1 MIKIIDVSCWNVVT
15 DWAAVKAS
23 GVGGVIIRAGFGRVL
38 SQKDKSFEAHYAGA
52 KAAGLLVGA
61 YWYSYATT
69 AAVAKVEAQCFAEVI
84 KGKAFELPVYYDIE
98 ESAQVALSKTIC
110 TAMVDAFCGYMEQVG
125 YYAGVYSFDAF
136 FSRNLPADIGKR
148 YTVWV
153 ARIGSAP
160 VYVKPYDMWQYS
172 WTARYKG
179 ASGDVDTSDCTKDFY
194 SIILRLGL
202 NGLKTTSKY
211 SITARAAGLSKAQAN
226 DLGDLCKKNGMTVV
240 IAED

>member
-61 YWYSYATT
+61 YWYSYAMSAAEAGME
-69 AAVAKVEAQCFAEVI
+69 AAVFAQAI
-84 KGKAFELPVYYDIE
+84 DGKCFELPVYFDIE
-98 ESAQVALSKTIC
+98 ESRQLALGLRVCSDMADK
-110 TAMVDAFCGYMEQVG
+110 FCSYMEGKG
-125 YYAGVYSFDAF
+125 YYAGIYSYDAF
-136 FSRNLPADIGKR
+136 FGSFSDTLLKR
-148 YTVWV
+148 YTTWV
-153 ARIGSAP
+153 ARVES
-160 VYVKPYDMWQYS
+160 VKPTRCTTYDMWQYTWKAKINGMPS
-172 WTARYKG
+172 AC
-179 ASGDVDTSDCTKDFY
+179 DCSYCYKDFAT
-194 SIILRLGL
+194 IIRNAGL
-202 NGLKTTSKY
+202 NGYSKHTTY
-211 SITARAAGLSKAQAN
+211 SVTARAAGLSKAQAN